1 MNPDSKNQKGGAIL
15 PKNNNKIKILN
26 SRKRILKTA
35 LFIFFFFACFVSF
48 ANEREEALVQGAKL
62 SLEDCTKIALEN
74 NPEIKSAEH
83 NIELYKS
90 LLGQS
95 RSIFYP
101 QINASGSGSYRTSP
115 ESGISVPGGV
125 GGSLSKEPYEQYSFS
140 ISLNQLL
147 FDFGKSYYQS
157 RSTRLQ
163 LNSAEEELIQTRLQV
178 IYNVRQAYYG
188 ILRAKRN
195 LAVLNQSIAQLEL
208 HLKMAEALYQV
219 GKSAK
224 IDVTSA
230 ELNLSNGQLE
240 LIQGENN
247 LKTAIATLNNVMGLT
262 KRMEYD
268 LVDELEAKK
277 EQLGFETA
285 LERAYAQRPD
295 LRALLEREKA
305 LEQLVKSARADY
317 FPKLTASASYNW
329 TGEDFPLSDYWALGL
344 GLSVPIFNGFQ
355 TRNSVEQAK
364 ANLAILGSNLVLLKQ
379 KIYLEVESAY
389 LKLEEAKKRI
399 LVAELAQRQAE
410 ENLSLANA
418 RYQAGAG
425 SAIEVADAELK
436 FSNAGL
442 GYIQAL
448 YDYKL
453 AESALEKA
461 MGVGE

>member
-1 MNPDSKNQKGGAIL
+1 M
-15 PKNNNKIKILN
+15 PKNNNKINILYHK
-26 SRKRILKTA
+26 KRILKTA
-35 LFIFFFFACFVSF
+35 LFIFVFVGFFASF
-48 ANEREEALVQGAKL
+48 ANEPEELLAPGTKL
-62 SLEDCTKIALEN
+62 SLEDCIKIALKN

-90 LLGQS
+90 LLGGS
-95 RSIFYP
+95 RSVFYP
-101 QINASGSGSYRTSP
+101 QINASGNYSYRTSP
-115 ESGISVPGGV
+115 ESEVSVPGGV
-125 GGSLSKEPYEQYSFS
+125 GGELSNQPYEQYNFS
-140 ISLNQLL
+140 IFLNQLL

-157 RSTRLQ
+157 RSALLE
-163 LNSAEEELIQTRLQV
+163 LNSAEHELTQTQLQV
-178 IYNVRQAYYG
+178 IYKVKQAYYG
-188 ILRAKRN
+188 VLRAKRN
-195 LAVLNQSIAQLEL
+195 LVVFNQSIAQLEL
-208 HLKMAEALYQV
+208 NLKMAEALYQV

-247 LKTAIATLNNVMGLT
+247 LRTAIATLNNVMGLT
-262 KRMEYD
+262 KPLEYE
-268 LVDELEAKK
+268 LVDELEEKRA
-277 EQLGFETA
+277 EFNFEEV
-285 LERAYAQRPD
+285 LERAYTQRPD
-295 LRALLEREKA
+295 LKALLEREKA
-305 LEQLVKSARADY
+305 LGQLVKSARADY
-317 FPKLTASASYNW
+317 LPKLTASASYNW
-329 TGEDFPLSDYWALGL
+329 TGEDFPLSDYWAIGL
-344 GLSVPIFNGFQ
+344 GVSVPLFNGFQ

-364 ANLAILGSNLVLLKQ
+364 ANLAILRSNIMRLKQ
-379 KIYLEVESAY
+379 GIYLEVEEAY

-399 LVAELAQRQAE
+399 LVAELSQKQAE
-410 ENLSLANA
+410 ENLSLAKG

-425 SAIEVADAELK
+425 SAIELADAELK